1 MHAQTHCRSVHACTW
16 IYHWTKKNCGKSG
29 LDQWTRGCWTMD
41 LLLAKPT
48 LPLLENVL
56 PSSFPT
62 HLAMPC
68 TSPHT
73 ESNCRQDGAWSN
85 FSQIK
90 KQHCQAK
97 RQKTSETEQENCRKF
112 ESNKRKRAFYPSW
125 KESFCS
131 SSIMLHVRQWTARVR
146 CSATFAEGMIF
157 QVHFQLETQTSS

>member
-1 MHAQTHCRSVHACTW
+1 MSCLIAHWLAEKLKELVFHFACSNPLQICACMHMDLPLD
-16 IYHWTKKNCGKSG
+16 KKKTVENSELG
-29 LDQWTRGCWTMD
+29 QRTRGCWAMD
-41 LLLAKPT
+41 LLLGKPT

-62 HLAMPC
+62 YLAMPC

-85 FSQIK
+85 FCQIK
-90 KQHCQAK
+90 KQRCQAK

-131 SSIMLHVRQWTARVR
+131 SSIMLHVCQ
-146 CSATFAEGMIF
+146 
-157 QVHFQLETQTSS
+157 

>member
-1 MHAQTHCRSVHACTW
+1 MFNSPLASRKIERISLPFCMLKPIADLCMHAHGFTTGQ
-16 IYHWTKKNCGKSG
+16 KKNCGKSG
-29 LDQWTRGCWTMD
+29 LDQRTRGCWTMD

-85 FSQIK
+85 FCQIK
-90 KQHCQAK
+90 KQRCQAK
-97 RQKTSETEQENCRKF
+97 RQKTSETEQENSRKF

-131 SSIMLHVRQWTARVR
+131 SSIMLHVRQ
-146 CSATFAEGMIF
+146 
-157 QVHFQLETQTSS
+157 